1 MFLWYILIDD
11 ILNIVDYY
19 WNIPIS
25 TDNLIRIHNIL
36 VEITLFIVLILYV
49 KDNKITVRK
58 IINDIDCGNS
68 NITEDEAMEMIKV
81 IKSYTDKTQRLSK
94 YQACQ
99 KLNVSRATF
108 DNLVREGVI
117 PRGEKVIGFKELFWE
132 EKTLDNVIKGRRN
145 DNKERH

>member
-1 MFLWYILIDD
+1 MLKVIKSL
-11 ILNIVDYY
+11 LE
-19 WNIPIS
+19 
-25 TDNLIRIHNIL
+25 R
-36 VEITLFIVLILYV
+36 
-49 KDNKITVRK
+49 

-68 NITEDEAMEMIKV
+68 NITEDEAMDIIKI

-117 PRGEKVIGFKELFWE
+117 PRGEKVVGFKELFWK
-132 EKTLDNVIKGRRN
+132 EKTLDEVIKSRRN
-145 DNKERH
+145 GHKDNN

>member
-1 MFLWYILIDD
+1 MLKVIKSL
-11 ILNIVDYY
+11 L
-19 WNIPIS
+19 
-25 TDNLIRIHNIL
+25 
-36 VEITLFIVLILYV
+36 E
-49 KDNKITVRK
+49 K

-68 NITEDEAMEMIKV
+68 NITEDEAMDIIKI
-81 IKSYTDKTQRLSK
+81 IKSYTDKTKRLSK

-132 EKTLDNVIKGRRN
+132 EKTLDEVVKSRRN
-145 DNKERH
+145 GNKENN

>member
-1 MFLWYILIDD
+1 MLKVIKSL
-11 ILNIVDYY
+11 LE
-19 WNIPIS
+19 
-25 TDNLIRIHNIL
+25 R
-36 VEITLFIVLILYV
+36 
-49 KDNKITVRK
+49 

-68 NITEDEAMEMIKV
+68 NITEDEGMEMIKV
-81 IKSYTDKTQRLSK
+81 IKSYTDKTKRLSK

-132 EKTLDNVIKGRRN
+132 EKTLDEVIKSRRN
-145 DNKERH
+145 GNKENN

>member
-1 MFLWYILIDD
+1 MLKVIKSL
-11 ILNIVDYY
+11 LG
-19 WNIPIS
+19 
-25 TDNLIRIHNIL
+25 R
-36 VEITLFIVLILYV
+36 
-49 KDNKITVRK
+49 

-68 NITEDEAMEMIKV
+68 NITEDEAMDIIKI

-132 EKTLDNVIKGRRN
+132 EKVLDKIIESRRN
-145 DNKERH
+145 GNKENN

>member
-1 MFLWYILIDD
+1 MLKVIKL
-11 ILNIVDYY
+11 L
-19 WNIPIS
+19 
-25 TDNLIRIHNIL
+25 L
-36 VEITLFIVLILYV
+36 E
-49 KDNKITVRK
+49 K

-68 NITEDEAMEMIKV
+68 NITEDEAMDIIRI

-108 DNLVREGVI
+108 DNLVREGII

-132 EKTLDNVIKGRRN
+132 EKVLDKIIESRRN
-145 DNKERH
+145 GNKESH

>member
-1 MFLWYILIDD
+1 MLKVIKSL
-11 ILNIVDYY
+11 LE
-19 WNIPIS
+19 
-25 TDNLIRIHNIL
+25 R
-36 VEITLFIVLILYV
+36 
-49 KDNKITVRK
+49 

-68 NITEDEAMEMIKV
+68 NITEDEAMDIIKI

-108 DNLVREGVI
+108 DNLVREGII

-132 EKTLDNVIKGRRN
+132 EKVLDKIIESRRN
-145 DNKERH
+145 GNKENN

>member
-1 MFLWYILIDD
+1 MLKVIKSL
-11 ILNIVDYY
+11 LE
-19 WNIPIS
+19 
-25 TDNLIRIHNIL
+25 R
-36 VEITLFIVLILYV
+36 
-49 KDNKITVRK
+49 

-68 NITEDEAMEMIKV
+68 NITEDEAMEIIKV

-132 EKTLDNVIKGRRN
+132 EKVLDKVIESRRN
-145 DNKERH
+145 GNKENN

>member
-1 MFLWYILIDD
+1 MLKVIKSL
-11 ILNIVDYY
+11 LERV
-19 WNIPIS
+19 
-25 TDNLIRIHNIL
+25 
-36 VEITLFIVLILYV
+36 
-49 KDNKITVRK
+49 
-58 IINDIDCGNS
+58 INDIDCGNS

-81 IKSYTDKTQRLSK
+81 IKSYTDKTKRLSK

-132 EKTLDNVIKGRRN
+132 EKTLDEVIKSRRN
-145 DNKERH
+145 GNKENN

>member
-1 MFLWYILIDD
+1 MLKVIKSL
-11 ILNIVDYY
+11 LE
-19 WNIPIS
+19 
-25 TDNLIRIHNIL
+25 R
-36 VEITLFIVLILYV
+36 
-49 KDNKITVRK
+49 

-68 NITEDEAMEMIKV
+68 NITEDEAMDIIKI

-132 EKTLDNVIKGRRN
+132 EKVLDKIIESRRN
-145 DNKERH
+145 GNKESN